1 MDDKKYTVFISDT
14 HFSEDHPEITQRF
27 IDFLTWNKESI
38 ENLYLLGDLF
48 DTWIGDDNVTP
59 LSQKISDALAG
70 CTNTGTKIYFIH
82 GNRDY
87 LIGEKFAQSCG
98 MTLLD
103 DKTVISLYGKNTLL
117 MHGDLL
123 CTDDHAYQRY
133 RKIMFSPIM
142 KKICLMLPL
151 SFRKKVAE
159 KLRKASQKSN
169 ATKSMQI
176 MDVSEE
182 SVIQALEENHTE
194 LLIHGHTHRQ
204 ASHTIKLTHQ
214 SAERLVLGAWD
225 GAQGNAIIASA
236 AGKPRFINFH
246 DATKNLAA
254 LTES

>member
-1 MDDKKYTVFISDT
+1 MNTKKYTLFISDT
-14 HFSEDHPEITQRF
+14 HFSENYPEITQRF
-27 IDFLTWNKESI
+27 IDFLTFNQESI

-48 DTWIGDDNVTP
+48 DAWIGDDYITP
-59 LSQKISDALAG
+59 LSQKIGNTLAG
-70 CTNTGTKIYFIH
+70 CANAGTKIYFIH

-87 LIGEKFAQSCG
+87 LIGEKFVQSCG

-169 ATKSMQI
+169 ATKAMHI

-182 SVIQALEENHTE
+182 SVIQALEENHAE

-214 SAERLVLGAWD
+214 SGERFVLGAWD
-225 GAQGNAIIASA
+225 QHQGNAIVAS
-236 AGKPRFINFH
+236 KTEPPRFINFGQT
-246 DATKNLAA
+246 TKNLAELA
-254 LTES
+254 AS